1 MQELPCRPQ
10 ARTSSATPR
19 ATPLRRSRRAPRARL
34 PRSSSAATQQ
44 SGVPAAISGLRSLL
58 LLGCLGRQGARHI
71 HTAPS
76 VLWVAVRGGLRER
89 GREGETSS
97 RVSADLV
104 TASCRQPRPRRQ
116 IPFTY
121 TAAPAA
127 LDGGNSTQAV
137 AQQTPEVV
145 LGRVLKP
152 DTLASKSG
160 GKSAQLGASCHHLP
174 ATASWSHGTFL
185 LRQMSANRTAARVA

>member
-116 IPFTY
+116 IPFVQRPPRRWTE
-121 TAAPAA
+121 AIA
-127 LDGGNSTQAV
+127 LKQLPNRHPRSFL
-137 AQQTPEVV
+137 VV
-145 LGRVLKP
+145 Y
-152 DTLASKSG
+152 
-160 GKSAQLGASCHHLP
+160 
-174 ATASWSHGTFL
+174 
-185 LRQMSANRTAARVA
+185 

>member
-1 MQELPCRPQ
+1 MADAIRCMQASRHEACRSCL
-10 ARTSSATPR
+10 AGRRRASSATPR

-116 IPFTY
+116 IPFVQRPPRRWTE
-121 TAAPAA
+121 AIA
-127 LDGGNSTQAV
+127 L
-137 AQQTPEVV
+137 
-145 LGRVLKP
+145 K
-152 DTLASKSG
+152 
-160 GKSAQLGASCHHLP
+160 QLLNRHPRS
-174 ATASWSHGTFL
+174 FL
-185 LRQMSANRTAARVA
+185 VY

>member
-19 ATPLRRSRRAPRARL
+19 ATPLRGAAGARRGRGCLDPPQL
-34 PRSSSAATQQ
+34 PATQQ

-116 IPFTY
+116 IPFVQRPPRRWTE
-121 TAAPAA
+121 AIA
-127 LDGGNSTQAV
+127 LKQLLNRHPRSFL
-137 AQQTPEVV
+137 VV
-145 LGRVLKP
+145 Y
-152 DTLASKSG
+152 
-160 GKSAQLGASCHHLP
+160 
-174 ATASWSHGTFL
+174 
-185 LRQMSANRTAARVA
+185 

>member
-76 VLWVAVRGGLRER
+76 VLWVAVRGGGSEEER
-89 GREGETSS
+89 ARSSCLPTSLPAAGS
-97 RVSADLV
+97 PGPGARYHLFIQ
-104 TASCRQPRPRRQ
+104 RPPRRWTEA
-116 IPFTY
+116 I
-121 TAAPAA
+121 A
-127 LDGGNSTQAV
+127 LKQLPNRHPRSFL
-137 AQQTPEVV
+137 VV
-145 LGRVLKP
+145 Y
-152 DTLASKSG
+152 
-160 GKSAQLGASCHHLP
+160 
-174 ATASWSHGTFL
+174 
-185 LRQMSANRTAARVA
+185 